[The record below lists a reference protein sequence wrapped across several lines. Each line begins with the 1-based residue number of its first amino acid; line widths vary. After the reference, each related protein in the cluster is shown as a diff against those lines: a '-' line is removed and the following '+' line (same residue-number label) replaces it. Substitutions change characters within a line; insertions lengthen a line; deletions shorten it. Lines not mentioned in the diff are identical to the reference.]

1 MELSP
6 NYAGTLVGMTTT
18 FANVAGFLGPLF
30 VGEIT
35 NNNVITGII
44 CLFNTTGS
52 KFTKLLKQIRKI
64 FLTLGLNI
72 SRLIRL
78 KVVFKA
84 DSIKNYVNYCNNN
97 KFPIFH
103 E

>member
-35 NNNVITGII
+35 NNNVIT
-44 CLFNTTGS
+44 LFVFLIQLGRNSQNFFG
-52 KFTKLLKQIRKI
+52 KFVR
-64 FLTLGLNI
+64 FFVTLGLNI
-72 SRLIRL
+72 LRLHI
-78 KVVFKA
+78 KA
-84 DSIKNYVNYCNNN
+84 KSS
-97 KFPIFH
+97 F
-103 E
+103 